1 MVMLSQLLRFTIN
14 DDGGRQAR
22 LTDLSV
28 ALLESDHPRV
38 TCLYFT
44 DEKRQKRSI
53 PWEKVSAIDWEER
66 AIKVSDLGEADKESK
81 ESMAKAVLL
90 RAGILDALVLDLQN
104 RRATRAN
111 DLLLEEKDHQL
122 FLRAAD
128 TGLGAVARRLTRG
141 LFGPVAENALYD
153 WKYVEFLRG
162 DPGAVRSEAGQHLR
176 ISRLPP
182 GEIARL
188 TDALPYLHAAE
199 LLTLLADP
207 KAADTL
213 EKMSPERQLQVFE
226 ELDEKQAVRLLE
238 LMAPDIA
245 TDLLARLHPQT
256 MRRYVERLPAKQA
269 ERILELLRYPEDTV
283 GAIMTNEVVYICGDL
298 TVAAARSKLRGHL
311 KNPDFVYFV
320 YIVDDEE
327 SRCLRGAISI
337 RDLITAPDEKKLE
350 EIMDPYLITLQP
362 LEAADASAHRV
373 LDSHLAALPV
383 VGDHKRL
390 VGVVTVD
397 AAVSQVAPRS
407 WSQQA
412 PRIFS

>member
-14 DDGGRQAR
+14 DEQGRQAR

-44 DEKRQKRSI
+44 DENRRKRSI
-53 PWEKVSAIDWEER
+53 AWEEVRAIDWEER
-66 AIKVSDLGEADKESK
+66 VIKVDDLGEADKESK

-90 RAGILDALVLDLQN
+90 SAGILDALVLDLQN

-111 DLLLEEKDHQL
+111 DLLLEEQDHKL
-122 FLRAAD
+122 LLRAAD
-128 TGLGAVARRLTRG
+128 TGLGAIARRLTRG
-141 LFGPVAENALYD
+141 LFGPVAESALLD

-162 DPGAVRSEAGQHLR
+162 DPGAVGSEAGQHLR

-199 LLTLLADP
+199 LLTLIADP

-256 MRRYVERLPAKQA
+256 MRRYVERLPAMQA

-298 TVAAARSKLRGHL
+298 TVATARSKLRGQL
-311 KNPDFVYFV
+311 KSPDFVYFV

-327 SRCLRGAISI
+327 SRRLRGAISI

-362 LEAADASAHRV
+362 LEPADASAHRV

-383 VGDHKRL
+383 VGNDKRL

-407 WSQQA
+407 WSAQA

>member
-1 MVMLSQLLRFTIN
+1 
-14 DDGGRQAR
+14 
-22 LTDLSV
+22 
-28 ALLESDHPRV
+28 
-38 TCLYFT
+38 
-44 DEKRQKRSI
+44 
-53 PWEKVSAIDWEER
+53 
-66 AIKVSDLGEADKESK
+66 
-81 ESMAKAVLL
+81 MAKAVLL

-141 LFGPVAENALYD
+141 IFGPVAENALYD

-162 DPGAVRSEAGQHLR
+162 DPGRSGVKLASACALVVTAW
-176 ISRLPP
+176 
-182 GEIARL
+182 EIARL
-188 TDALPYLHAAE
+188 TDALPCLHAAE

-269 ERILELLRYPEDTV
+269 EQILELLRYPEDTV
-283 GAIMTNEVVYICGDL
+283 GAIMTNQVVYICGDL
-298 TVAAARSKLRGHL
+298 TVAAARSELRGHL

-337 RDLITAPDEKKLE
+337 RI
-350 EIMDPYLITLQP
+350 
-362 LEAADASAHRV
+362 
-373 LDSHLAALPV
+373 
-383 VGDHKRL
+383 
-390 VGVVTVD
+390 
-397 AAVSQVAPRS
+397 
-407 WSQQA
+407 
-412 PRIFS
+412 